1 MIPGLG
7 GCARTN
13 YSPCITQV
21 LVPGTCDCPLIRN
34 IRSLCGCDRLGGLD
48 VGSRSW
54 RGWVDPV
61 KSQCPYER
69 ETGEIL
75 GQKGRRLQ
83 GLE

>member
-1 MIPGLG
+1 M
-7 GCARTN
+7 
-13 YSPCITQV
+13 
-21 LVPGTCDCPLIRN
+21 
-34 IRSLCGCDRLGGLD
+34 GGLD